1 MSASCLRGGFDS
13 SAYLAIIW
21 HSQMKVYFSPPFFS
35 SLAQRVKKIDCQR
48 QPYLRVDYKTK
59 FDKNWHCVV
68 CSSCLLGGFD
78 SSAYLAIIWHS
89 QVKVYFSLPSFLL
102 QPSRSKLTLH
112 SAQLFRRGWC
122 WYLRDDDARWRYIHS
137 GRFCYKSSKNLSSL
151 FAHYIHIQG
160 VSYWNGRN

>member
-1 MSASCLRGGFDS
+1 M
-13 SAYLAIIW
+13 
-21 HSQMKVYFSPPFFS
+21 
-35 SLAQRVKKIDCQR
+35 
-48 QPYLRVDYKTK
+48 
-59 FDKNWHCVV
+59 

-122 WYLRDDDARWRYIHS
+122 WYLWRKRLKPS
-137 GRFCYKSSKNLSSL
+137 WGVLTFSPAAACSKKKVHTLVEFLYFQYVSQSL
-151 FAHYIHIQG
+151 CGWTLLLPCNTIFFKHIIQYLTIDIEQIQIKHTFN
-160 VSYWNGRN
+160 SLN